1 VDESGRLSL
10 LKNDSDPTIKPMS
23 FAPNFKRPESAGMPV
38 SELDGFRLEIDVP
51 VRMRD
56 GIRLATDLYFPA
68 QPGVYPVLLERS
80 PYGKHASV
88 MVNIGAPQYLAQNGY
103 VVAIQD
109 TRGRFA
115 SEGDWYPFR
124 DEAFG
129 DNRDGY
135 DTVEWLAVQPYCTGK
150 VGSFGGSYAG
160 FNQYTMAGAMPPHLA
175 ATFPRQAPSS
185 LKRQWV
191 YRGGALELAF
201 IYLRWG
207 RRMFV
212 EALRNR
218 SAQYERKAAKATLNW
233 PAPGDPLL
241 TNPFQWLDDYVDRQ
255 DDEQYWRQWD
265 IEPFH
270 HCFDRPSYHV
280 ASWFDIFGGGTL
292 QNFIG
297 MRAAASSKAVR
308 DGHRLIIGPWIH
320 GAYMDRKP
328 EGCCAGEMNFGE
340 AALWDYKGAMLR
352 WFDYWLKGVAN
363 GVAGESAVRYFVMGL
378 NQWKEADDW
387 PPPNVSYRRLYFR
400 VDKSGTSSSLN
411 DGTLSWE
418 EPSRDEEPQSY
429 IHEPDDPVPSLGG
442 GTLFTIARTEAS
454 QAESWDDL
462 NKQAGCRDQRPIE
475 SRCLTYTTAE
485 LETDL
490 EITGPVKATLFL
502 SSSCI
507 DTDAVV
513 RLCDVYP
520 DGRSMLLCDGIQRAR
535 YRNSDFEPSL
545 LEPENVY
552 EIQVDLWAT
561 GNLFRAGHR
570 IRVIVNSSSFPR
582 FDANTGTGESSLRSS
597 ERKVAANKIFAGRR
611 HSSFIE
617 LPLTSG

>member
-1 VDESGRLSL
+1 
-10 LKNDSDPTIKPMS
+10 MS
-23 FAPNFKRPESAGMPV
+23 FVPNFKRPESAGIPV
-38 SELDGFRLEIDVP
+38 PERDGFRLEIDVP
-51 VRMRD
+51 VPMRD
-56 GIRLATDLYFPA
+56 GAQLATDLYFPSE
-68 QPGVYPVLLERS
+68 PGVYPVLLERT
-80 PYGKHASV
+80 PYSKHASV
-88 MVNIGAPQYLAQNGY
+88 MVNIGAPQHLARNGY
-103 VVAIQD
+103 VVAVQD

-129 DNRDGY
+129 NNRDGY
-135 DTVEWLAVQPYCTGK
+135 DTVEWLAAQPFCTGK

-185 LKRQWV
+185 LRRQWV

-218 SAQYERKAAKATLNW
+218 SAQYDRKAAQATLNW
-233 PAPGDPLL
+233 PTPGDPLIS
-241 TNPFQWLDDYVDRQ
+241 NPFQWLDDYVSRQ
-255 DDEQYWRQWD
+255 DDEQYWLQWD
-265 IEPFH
+265 IKPFH

-280 ASWFDIFGGGTL
+280 ASWFDIFCGGSL

-297 MRAAASSKAVR
+297 MRAAAGSEAVR
-308 DGHRLIIGPWIH
+308 SGHRLIIGPWIH
-320 GAYMDRKP
+320 GAYMYREP
-328 EGCCAGEMNFGE
+328 EGRRAGEMDFGP

-352 WFDYWLKGVAN
+352 WFDHWLKGAAN
-363 GVAGESAVRYFVMGL
+363 GIEVEPAVRYFVMGL

-387 PPPNVSYRRLYFR
+387 PPPDVSYRRLYFH
-400 VDKSGTSSSLN
+400 V
-411 DGTLSWE
+411 DGTLSWDA
-418 EPSRDEEPQSY
+418 PLRNEEPQSY
-429 IHEPDDPVPSLGG
+429 IHDPDDPVPSIGG
-442 GTLFTIARTEAS
+442 TTLFTIARSESS

-462 NKQAGCRDQRPIE
+462 NGQAGSRDQRPIE
-475 SRCLTYTTAE
+475 GRCLTYTSAVLT
-485 LETDL
+485 TDL
-490 EITGPVKATLFL
+490 EITGPVKATIFL
-502 SSSCI
+502 SSNCV
-507 DTDAVV
+507 DTDVVV

-545 LEPENVY
+545 LEPEKVC

-561 GNLFRAGHR
+561 SNLFRAGHKM
-570 IRVIVNSSSFPR
+570 RVIVNSSSFPR
-582 FDANTGTGESSLRSS
+582 FDVNTGTGESSLRSS
-597 ERKVAANKIFAGRR
+597 ERRVAVNKIFAGEQR
-611 HSSFIE
+611 SSFIE
-617 LPLTSG
+617 LPVMPG